1 MKTKK
6 QSIPTRIPRDMYKD
20 IDNALNIR
28 FKNNL
33 IKRKELKM
41 TEGFKLIKRMPE
53 WKLALNKL
61 KTMPKKEDLKKNEFD
76 LF

>member
-1 MKTKK
+1 
-6 QSIPTRIPRDMYKD
+6 
-20 IDNALNIR
+20 
-28 FKNNL
+28 
-33 IKRKELKM
+33 M
-41 TEGFKLIKRMPE
+41 TEGFKLIKKMPE